1 MLFKDTSSGKG
12 RKGKHGTFSMTA
24 HRVSCQVMSTMRC
37 NGDKDKAHTVGIPRI
52 PTDVEVIIAELLPG
66 ALAEDVSYAS

>member
-1 MLFKDTSSGKG
+1 MCCQLILTSFATWEGK
-12 RKGKHGTFSMTA
+12 
-24 HRVSCQVMSTMRC
+24 RVE
-37 NGDKDKAHTVGIPRI
+37 AHTVGIPRI